1 MNTYHMKNSNGI
13 GLKNSDTEISLDI
26 TANKNDKNN
35 ITESQKYILRSN
47 VSTKSSLNSQNN
59 VEV

>member
-1 MNTYHMKNSNGI
+1 MKNSNGI